1 MQSGVVTDLESV
13 NLYIYI
19 YLCSSSQ
26 CFPSVHITATVPRIF
41 VHFYHY
47 ITNNRM
53 VYQMKHVSSID
64 LQLPGQF
71 SPSSLLHIASQ
82 VGS

>member
-41 VHFYHY
+41 VHFY
-47 ITNNRM
+47 
-53 VYQMKHVSSID
+53 QMKHVSSID